1 MTLMENQLKILGSD
15 FIAGNKFTIADCCMV
30 AAIPNLFENPAF
42 ASSFAP
48 MLGNFP
54 KLQEYLRR
62 LKRAFKERL
71 AARGP
76 AEAKPKIEYFGPFGR
91 PDPIRFLLR
100 KANVEFDD
108 ITVS

>member
-1 MTLMENQLKILGSD
+1 MTLMENQLKTLGSD

-54 KLQEYLRR
+54 KLQGYVTR

-71 AARGP
+71 AAN
-76 AEAKPKIEYFGPFGR
+76 PKHDKSLRRVVEYDGHARCKFSMWDQG
-91 PDPIRFLLR
+91 DP
-100 KANVEFDD
+100 
-108 ITVS
+108 S